1 MKTDIE
7 KGCGKRTRKIKSKGI
22 ALCHKLQG
30 YGANNRPV
38 SLLMKS
44 ELSPDQLTKDVIKA
58 LRQVTLEISF
68 EEYLRRFFDMWSCD
82 AETLAFLLGFK
93 TEWEEYLE
101 NCEPENVDNY
111 REFMEDRLSYIT
123 LLKAANDGKT
133 DFTLEEEYELIKA
146 QQQFEKALK
155 MQPEEKDLDK
165 AGNQPAAEPAAEP
178 EKVPAEPAQQDP
190 AKPETEP
197 AAEPAT
203 QPDPVDHDPEEQHEA
218 VDVTKSQEYIDLLK
232 RCEEMEARV
241 AKADEIIKA
250 AVEVRR
256 KEAED
261 LLKSFA
267 FINDEQVASL
277 IDFAMDESNAAV
289 IEAMKAANQMIA
301 EAKAETVKAREEF
314 GLQEEVG
321 TDAAPEV
328 NDLVKSAEDIIKENV
343 SAALAARKNVEE

>member
-1 MKTDIE
+1 MSTNIDKA
-7 KGCGKRTRKIKSKGI
+7 CGKRTKKIKSKGI

-30 YGANNRPV
+30 YGANNRPI

-44 ELSPDQLTKDVIKA
+44 ELSPDQLTEDVIKA

-82 AETLAFLLGFK
+82 AENLAFILGFK

-101 NCEPENVDNY
+101 QCEPEQVDNY
-111 REFMEDRLSYIT
+111 REFMEERLSYIT
-123 LLKAANDGKT
+123 LLKAANEGKT

-165 AGNQPAAEPAAEP
+165 AANQPAAEPAAEP

-190 AKPETEP
+190 VEPETEP
-197 AAEPAT
+197 AAEP
-203 QPDPVDHDPEEQHEA
+203 QPDPVPEEP

-232 RCEEMEARV
+232 RYEEMEARV

-277 IDFAMDESNAAV
+277 IDFVMDESNAAV
-289 IEAMKAANQMIA
+289 VEVMKAANQMIE

-343 SAALAARKNVEE
+343 AAAIAARKDVEE

>member
-1 MKTDIE
+1 MSTNIDKA
-7 KGCGKRTRKIKSKGI
+7 CGKRTKKIKSKGI

-30 YGANNRPV
+30 YGANNRPI

-44 ELSPDQLTKDVIKA
+44 ELSPDQLTEDVIKA

-82 AETLAFLLGFK
+82 AENLAFILGFK

-101 NCEPENVDNY
+101 QCEPEQVDNY
-111 REFMEDRLSYIT
+111 REFMEERLSYIT

-165 AGNQPAAEPAAEP
+165 AGNQPAAEP

-190 AKPETEP
+190 VEPETEP
-197 AAEPAT
+197 AAEP
-203 QPDPVDHDPEEQHEA
+203 QPDPVPEEP

-232 RCEEMEARV
+232 RYEEMEARV

-267 FINDEQVASL
+267 FVNDEQVASL
-277 IDFAMDESNAAV
+277 VDFVMDESNAAIV
-289 IEAMKAANQMIA
+289 EVMKAANQMIE

-343 SAALAARKNVEE
+343 SAAIAARKNVEE

>member
-1 MKTDIE
+1 MSTNIDKA
-7 KGCGKRTRKIKSKGI
+7 CGKRTKKIKSKGI

-30 YGANNRPV
+30 YGANNRPI

-44 ELSPDQLTKDVIKA
+44 ELSPDQLTEDVIKA

-82 AETLAFLLGFK
+82 AENLAFILGFK

-101 NCEPENVDNY
+101 QCEPEQVDNY
-111 REFMEDRLSYIT
+111 REFMEERLSYIT

-165 AGNQPAAEPAAEP
+165 AANQPAAEPAAEP

-190 AKPETEP
+190 VEPETEP
-197 AAEPAT
+197 AAEP
-203 QPDPVDHDPEEQHEA
+203 QPDPVPEEP

-232 RCEEMEARV
+232 GCEELEARV

-267 FINDEQVASL
+267 FVNDEQVASL
-277 IDFAMDESNAAV
+277 VDFVMDESNAAIV
-289 IEAMKAANQMIA
+289 EVMKAANQMIE

-343 SAALAARKNVEE
+343 SAAIAARKNVEE

>member
-1 MKTDIE
+1 MSTNIE
-7 KGCGKRTRKIKSKGI
+7 KGCGKRTKKIKSKGI

-82 AETLAFLLGFK
+82 AENLAFILGFK

-101 NCEPENVDNY
+101 QCEPEQVDNY
-111 REFMEDRLSYIT
+111 REFMEERLSYIT
-123 LLKAANDGKT
+123 LLKAANEGKT

-165 AGNQPAAEPAAEP
+165 TAANQPAAEPAAEP

-190 AKPETEP
+190 VEPETEP
-197 AAEPAT
+197 AAEP
-203 QPDPVDHDPEEQHEA
+203 QPDPVPEEP

-232 RCEEMEARV
+232 RYEEMEARV

-277 IDFAMDESNAAV
+277 VDFVMDESNAAV
-289 IEAMKAANQMIA
+289 VEVMKAANQMIE

-343 SAALAARKNVEE
+343 AAAIAARKDVEE

>member
-1 MKTDIE
+1 MSTNIDKA
-7 KGCGKRTRKIKSKGI
+7 CGKRTKKIKSKGI

-30 YGANNRPV
+30 YGANNRPI

-44 ELSPDQLTKDVIKA
+44 ELSPDQLTEDVIKA

-101 NCEPENVDNY
+101 QCEPEQLDDY
-111 REFMEDRLSYIT
+111 RKFMEERLSYIG
-123 LLKAANDGKT
+123 LLKAANEGKT

-165 AGNQPAAEPAAEP
+165 AGNQPATEPAAEP
-178 EKVPAEPAQQDP
+178 EKVP
-190 AKPETEP
+190 
-197 AAEPAT
+197 AEPAT

-232 RCEEMEARV
+232 RYEEMEARV

-277 IDFAMDESNAAV
+277 VDFVMDEGNAAIV
-289 IEAMKAANQMIA
+289 EVMKAANQMIE

-314 GLQEEVG
+314 GLQKEVG

-343 SAALAARKNVEE
+343 SAAIAARKVEE

>member
-1 MKTDIE
+1 MSTNIDKA
-7 KGCGKRTRKIKSKGI
+7 CGKRTKKIKSKGI

-30 YGANNRPV
+30 YGANNRPI

-44 ELSPDQLTKDVIKA
+44 ELSPDQLTEDVIKA

-82 AETLAFLLGFK
+82 AENLAFILGFK

-101 NCEPENVDNY
+101 QCEPEQVDNY
-111 REFMEDRLSYIT
+111 REFMEERLSYIT
-123 LLKAANDGKT
+123 LLKAANEGKT

-165 AGNQPAAEPAAEP
+165 AANQPAAEPAAEP

-190 AKPETEP
+190 VEPETEP
-197 AAEPAT
+197 AAEP
-203 QPDPVDHDPEEQHEA
+203 QPDPVPEEP

-232 RCEEMEARV
+232 RYEEMEARV

-277 IDFAMDESNAAV
+277 IDFVMDESNAAIV
-289 IEAMKAANQMIA
+289 EVMKAANQMIE

-328 NDLVKSAEDIIKENV
+328 DDLVKSAEDIIKENV
-343 SAALAARKNVEE
+343 AAAIAARKDVEE

>member
-1 MKTDIE
+1 MSTNIE
-7 KGCGKRTRKIKSKGI
+7 KGCGKRTKKIKSKGI

-44 ELSPDQLTKDVIKA
+44 DLSPDQLTEDVIKA

-101 NCEPENVDNY
+101 QCEPEQLDDY
-111 REFMEDRLSYIT
+111 RKFMEERLSYIT
-123 LLKAANDGKT
+123 LLKAANEGKT

-165 AGNQPAAEPAAEP
+165 AAANQPAAEPAAEP

-190 AKPETEP
+190 VEPETEP
-197 AAEPAT
+197 AAEP
-203 QPDPVDHDPEEQHEA
+203 QPDPVPEEP

-232 RCEEMEARV
+232 RYEEMEARV

-267 FINDEQVASL
+267 FVNDEQVASL
-277 IDFAMDESNAAV
+277 VDFVMDESNAAV
-289 IEAMKAANQMIA
+289 VEVMKAANQMIA

-343 SAALAARKNVEE
+343 SAAIAARKNVEE

>member
-1 MKTDIE
+1 MDTNIE
-7 KGCGKRTRKIKSKGI
+7 KACGKRTKKIKSKGI

-30 YGANNRPV
+30 YGANNRPI

-44 ELSPDQLTKDVIKA
+44 ELSPDQLTEDVIKA

-68 EEYLRRFFDMWSCD
+68 EEYLRRFFAMWSDD
-82 AETLAFLLGFK
+82 AEELAFLLGFK
-93 TEWEEYLE
+93 TEWEDYLE
-101 NCEPENVDNY
+101 QCNPEQVPDY
-111 REFMEDRLSYIT
+111 RKFMEERLSYIG
-123 LLKAANDGKT
+123 LLKAANEGKT
-133 DFTLEEEYELIKA
+133 DFTLEEEYELIKS
-146 QQQFEKALK
+146 QQQFEKALN
-155 MQPEEKDLDK
+155 MQPEERDLDK
-165 AGNQPAAEPAAEP
+165 EAVVEP
-178 EKVPAEPAQQDP
+178 EVKPEVEPEVVPEEPAQQDP
-190 AKPETEP
+190 VEPE
-197 AAEPAT
+197 AV
-203 QPDPVDHDPEEQHEA
+203 PVADPEPQQDHVPEQPEA

-232 RCEEMEARV
+232 RYEEMEARV

-267 FINDEQVASL
+267 FVNDEQVASL
-277 IDFAMDESNAAV
+277 VDFVMDESNIAIV
-289 IEAMKAANQMIA
+289 EVMKAANQMIA
-301 EAKAETVKAREEF
+301 DAKAETVKAREEF

-343 SAALAARKNVEE
+343 SAAIAARKNVEE

>member
-1 MKTDIE
+1 MSTNIDKA
-7 KGCGKRTRKIKSKGI
+7 CGKRTKKIKSKGI

-30 YGANNRPV
+30 YGANNRPI

-44 ELSPDQLTKDVIKA
+44 ELSPDQLTEDVIKA

-82 AETLAFLLGFK
+82 AENLAFILGFK

-101 NCEPENVDNY
+101 QCEPEQVDNY
-111 REFMEDRLSYIT
+111 REFMEERLSYIT
-123 LLKAANDGKT
+123 LLKAANEGKT

-165 AGNQPAAEPAAEP
+165 AANQPAAEPAAEP

-190 AKPETEP
+190 VEPETEP
-197 AAEPAT
+197 AAEP
-203 QPDPVDHDPEEQHEA
+203 QPDPVPEEP

-232 RCEEMEARV
+232 RYEEMEARV

-267 FINDEQVASL
+267 FVNDEQVASL
-277 IDFAMDESNAAV
+277 VDFVMDESNAAIV
-289 IEAMKAANQMIA
+289 EVMKAANQMIE

-321 TDAAPEV
+321 TDAAPDV
-328 NDLVKSAEDIIKENV
+328 QDLVKSAEDIIKENV
-343 SAALAARKNVEE
+343 SAAIAARKNVEE

>member
-1 MKTDIE
+1 MSTNIDKA
-7 KGCGKRTRKIKSKGI
+7 CGKRTKKIKSKGI

-30 YGANNRPV
+30 YGANNRPI

-44 ELSPDQLTKDVIKA
+44 ELSPDQLTEDVIKA

-82 AETLAFLLGFK
+82 AENLAFILGFK

-101 NCEPENVDNY
+101 QCEPEQVDNY
-111 REFMEDRLSYIT
+111 REFMEERLSYIT

-197 AAEPAT
+197 AAEPEQQQQQ
-203 QPDPVDHDPEEQHEA
+203 QPDQVTEEP

-232 RCEEMEARV
+232 RYEEMEARV

-267 FINDEQVASL
+267 FVNDEQVASL
-277 IDFAMDESNAAV
+277 VDFVMDESNAAIV
-289 IEAMKAANQMIA
+289 EVMKAANQMIE

-328 NDLVKSAEDIIKENV
+328 DDLVKSAEDIIKENV
-343 SAALAARKNVEE
+343 SAAIAARKNVEE

>member
-1 MKTDIE
+1 MSTNIE
-7 KGCGKRTRKIKSKGI
+7 KACGKRTKKIKSKGI

-44 ELSPDQLTKDVIKA
+44 ELSPDQLTEDVIKA

-101 NCEPENVDNY
+101 QCEPEQLDDY
-111 REFMEDRLSYIT
+111 RKFMEERLSYIT
-123 LLKAANDGKT
+123 LLKAANEGKT

-165 AGNQPAAEPAAEP
+165 AANQPAAEPAAEP

-190 AKPETEP
+190 VEPETEP
-197 AAEPAT
+197 AAEP
-203 QPDPVDHDPEEQHEA
+203 QPDPAPEEP

-232 RCEEMEARV
+232 RYEEMEARV

-277 IDFAMDESNAAV
+277 IDFVMDESNAAV
-289 IEAMKAANQMIA
+289 VEVMKAANQMIE

-343 SAALAARKNVEE
+343 AAAIAARKDVEE

>member
-1 MKTDIE
+1 MSTNIDKA
-7 KGCGKRTRKIKSKGI
+7 CGKRTKKIKSKGI

-30 YGANNRPV
+30 YGANNRPI

-44 ELSPDQLTKDVIKA
+44 ELSPDQLTEDVIKA

-82 AETLAFLLGFK
+82 AENLAFILGFK

-101 NCEPENVDNY
+101 QCEPEQVDNY
-111 REFMEDRLSYIT
+111 REFMEERLSYIT
-123 LLKAANDGKT
+123 LLKAANEGKT

-165 AGNQPAAEPAAEP
+165 AANQPAAEPAAEP
-178 EKVPAEPAQQDP
+178 EKVPAEPA
-190 AKPETEP
+190 
-197 AAEPAT
+197 AEPEQ
-203 QPDPVDHDPEEQHEA
+203 QPDQVPEEP

-232 RCEEMEARV
+232 RYEEMEARV

-277 IDFAMDESNAAV
+277 IDFVMDESNAAV
-289 IEAMKAANQMIA
+289 VEVMKAANQMIE

-343 SAALAARKNVEE
+343 AAAIAARKDVEE

>member
-1 MKTDIE
+1 MSTNIE
-7 KGCGKRTRKIKSKGI
+7 KACGKRTKKIKSKGI

-44 ELSPDQLTKDVIKA
+44 ELSPDQLTEDVIKA

-82 AETLAFLLGFK
+82 AENLAFILGFK

-101 NCEPENVDNY
+101 QCEPEQVDNY
-111 REFMEDRLSYIT
+111 REFMEERLSYIT
-123 LLKAANDGKT
+123 LLKAANEGKT

-165 AGNQPAAEPAAEP
+165 AANQPAAEPAAEP

-190 AKPETEP
+190 VEPETEP
-197 AAEPAT
+197 AAEP
-203 QPDPVDHDPEEQHEA
+203 QPDPVPEEP

-232 RCEEMEARV
+232 RYEEMEARV

-277 IDFAMDESNAAV
+277 IDFVMDESNAAV
-289 IEAMKAANQMIA
+289 VEVMKAANQMIE

-328 NDLVKSAEDIIKENV
+328 DDLVKSAEDIIKENV
-343 SAALAARKNVEE
+343 AAAIAARKDVEE

>member
-1 MKTDIE
+1 MSTNIDKA
-7 KGCGKRTRKIKSKGI
+7 CGKRTKKIKSKGI

-30 YGANNRPV
+30 YGANNRPI

-44 ELSPDQLTKDVIKA
+44 ELSPDQLTEDVIKA

-82 AETLAFLLGFK
+82 AENLAFILGFK

-101 NCEPENVDNY
+101 QCEPEQVDNY
-111 REFMEDRLSYIT
+111 REFMEERLSYIT
-123 LLKAANDGKT
+123 LLKAANEGKT

-165 AGNQPAAEPAAEP
+165 AANQPAAEPAAEP
-178 EKVPAEPAQQDP
+178 EKVPAEPA
-190 AKPETEP
+190 
-197 AAEPAT
+197 AEP
-203 QPDPVDHDPEEQHEA
+203 QPDPVPEEP

-232 RCEEMEARV
+232 RYEEMEARV

-267 FINDEQVASL
+267 FVNDEQVASL
-277 IDFAMDESNAAV
+277 VDFVMDESNAAIV
-289 IEAMKAANQMIA
+289 EVMKAANQMIE

-328 NDLVKSAEDIIKENV
+328 DDLVKSAEDIIKENV
-343 SAALAARKNVEE
+343 AAAIAARKDVEE

>member
-1 MKTDIE
+1 MSTNIDKA
-7 KGCGKRTRKIKSKGI
+7 CGKRTKKIKSKGI

-30 YGANNRPV
+30 YGANNRPI

-44 ELSPDQLTKDVIKA
+44 ELSPDQLTEDVIKA

-82 AETLAFLLGFK
+82 AENLAFILGFK

-101 NCEPENVDNY
+101 QCEPEQVDNY
-111 REFMEDRLSYIT
+111 REFMEERLSYIT

-197 AAEPAT
+197 AT
-203 QPDPVDHDPEEQHEA
+203 QTDPVDHDPEEQHEA

-232 RCEEMEARV
+232 RYEEMESRV

-277 IDFAMDESNAAV
+277 VDFVMDESNSAIV
-289 IEAMKAANQMIA
+289 EVMKAANQMIE

-343 SAALAARKNVEE
+343 AAAIAARKDVEE

>member
-1 MKTDIE
+1 MSTNIDKA
-7 KGCGKRTRKIKSKGI
+7 CGKRTKKIKSKGI

-30 YGANNRPV
+30 YGANNRPI

-44 ELSPDQLTKDVIKA
+44 ELSPDQLTEDVIKA

-82 AETLAFLLGFK
+82 AENLAFILGFK

-101 NCEPENVDNY
+101 QCEPEQVDNY
-111 REFMEDRLSYIT
+111 REFMEERLSYIT
-123 LLKAANDGKT
+123 LLKAANEGKT

-165 AGNQPAAEPAAEP
+165 AANQPAAEPAAEP

-190 AKPETEP
+190 VEPETEP
-197 AAEPAT
+197 AAEP
-203 QPDPVDHDPEEQHEA
+203 QPDPVPEEP

-232 RCEEMEARV
+232 RYEEMEARV

-267 FINDEQVASL
+267 FVNDEQVASL
-277 IDFAMDESNAAV
+277 VDFVMDEGNAAIV
-289 IEAMKAANQMIA
+289 EVMKAANQMIE

-343 SAALAARKNVEE
+343 SAAIAARKNVEE

>member
-1 MKTDIE
+1 MSTNIE
-7 KGCGKRTRKIKSKGI
+7 KACGKRTKKIKSKGI

-68 EEYLRRFFDMWSCD
+68 EEYLRRFFDMWSSD
-82 AETLAFLLGFK
+82 AENLAFILGFK

-101 NCEPENVDNY
+101 QCEPEQVDNY

-123 LLKAANDGKT
+123 LLKAANEGKT

-165 AGNQPAAEPAAEP
+165 AGNQPAAESEQ
-178 EKVPAEPAQQDP
+178 VPAEPAQQDP
-190 AKPETEP
+190 VEPETEP
-197 AAEPAT
+197 AAEP
-203 QPDPVDHDPEEQHEA
+203 QPDPVPEEP

-232 RCEEMEARV
+232 RYEEMEARV

-277 IDFAMDESNAAV
+277 VDFVMDESNAAV
-289 IEAMKAANQMIA
+289 VEVMKAANQMIE

-343 SAALAARKNVEE
+343 AAAIAARKDVEE

>member
-1 MKTDIE
+1 MSTNIDKA
-7 KGCGKRTRKIKSKGI
+7 CGKRTKKIKSKGI

-30 YGANNRPV
+30 YGANNRPI

-44 ELSPDQLTKDVIKA
+44 ELSPDQLTEDVIKA

-82 AETLAFLLGFK
+82 AENLAFILGFK

-101 NCEPENVDNY
+101 QCEPEQVDNY
-111 REFMEDRLSYIT
+111 REFMEERLSYIT

-165 AGNQPAAEPAAEP
+165 AGNQPAAEP

-190 AKPETEP
+190 VEPETEP
-197 AAEPAT
+197 AAEP
-203 QPDPVDHDPEEQHEA
+203 QPDPVPEEP

-232 RCEEMEARV
+232 RYEEMEARV

-277 IDFAMDESNAAV
+277 IDFVMDESNAAV
-289 IEAMKAANQMIA
+289 VEVMKAANQMIE

-328 NDLVKSAEDIIKENV
+328 DDLVKSAEDIIKENV
-343 SAALAARKNVEE
+343 AAAIAARKDVEE

>member
-7 KGCGKRTRKIKSKGI
+7 KGCGKRTKKIKSKGI

-111 REFMEDRLSYIT
+111 RDFMEERLSYIT
-123 LLKAANDGKT
+123 LLKAANEGKT

-146 QQQFEKALK
+146 QQQFEKALE

-165 AGNQPAAEPAAEP
+165 AGNQPAAEPVAEP

-232 RCEEMEARV
+232 RYEEMEARV

-261 LLKSFA
+261 LLKSFV
-267 FINDEQVASL
+267 FVNDEQVASL
-277 IDFAMDESNAAV
+277 VDFVMDESNAAIV
-289 IEAMKAANQMIA
+289 EVMKAANQMIE

>member
-1 MKTDIE
+1 MSTNIDKA
-7 KGCGKRTRKIKSKGI
+7 CGKRTKKIKSKGI

-30 YGANNRPV
+30 YGANNRPI

-44 ELSPDQLTKDVIKA
+44 ELSPDQLTEDVIKA

-82 AETLAFLLGFK
+82 AENLAFILGFK

-101 NCEPENVDNY
+101 QCEPEQVDNY
-111 REFMEDRLSYIT
+111 REFMEERLSYIT

-178 EKVPAEPAQQDP
+178 EKVPAEHAQQDP
-190 AKPETEP
+190 VKPETEP
-197 AAEPAT
+197 AAEPE
-203 QPDPVDHDPEEQHEA
+203 QKPDPVPEEP

-232 RCEEMEARV
+232 RYEEMEARV

-267 FINDEQVASL
+267 FVNDEQVASL
-277 IDFAMDESNAAV
+277 VDFVMDESNAAIV
-289 IEAMKAANQMIA
+289 EVMKAANQMIE

-328 NDLVKSAEDIIKENV
+328 DDLVKSAEDIIKENV
-343 SAALAARKNVEE
+343 AAAIAARKDVEE

>member
-1 MKTDIE
+1 MSTNIE
-7 KGCGKRTRKIKSKGI
+7 KACGKRTKKIKSKGI

-44 ELSPDQLTKDVIKA
+44 ELSPDQLTEDVIKA

-101 NCEPENVDNY
+101 QCEPEQLDDY
-111 REFMEDRLSYIT
+111 RKFMEERLSYIT
-123 LLKAANDGKT
+123 LLKAANEGKT

-165 AGNQPAAEPAAEP
+165 AANQPAAEPAAEP

-190 AKPETEP
+190 VEPETEP
-197 AAEPAT
+197 AAEP
-203 QPDPVDHDPEEQHEA
+203 QPDPVPEEP

-232 RCEEMEARV
+232 RYEEMEARV

-277 IDFAMDESNAAV
+277 VDFVMDESNAAV
-289 IEAMKAANQMIA
+289 VEVMKAANQMIA

-343 SAALAARKNVEE
+343 AAAIAARKVEE

>member
-1 MKTDIE
+1 MSTNIDKA
-7 KGCGKRTRKIKSKGI
+7 CGKRTKKIKSKGI

-30 YGANNRPV
+30 YGANNRPI

-44 ELSPDQLTKDVIKA
+44 ELSPDQLTEDVIKA

-82 AETLAFLLGFK
+82 AENLAFILGFK

-101 NCEPENVDNY
+101 QCEPEQVDNY
-111 REFMEDRLSYIT
+111 REFMEERLSYIT

-165 AGNQPAAEPAAEP
+165 AGNQPAAEP

-197 AAEPAT
+197 AAEPEQQQ
-203 QPDPVDHDPEEQHEA
+203 QPDQVTEEP

-232 RCEEMEARV
+232 RYEEMEARV

-277 IDFAMDESNAAV
+277 VDFVMDESNAAV
-289 IEAMKAANQMIA
+289 VEVMKAANQMIE

-343 SAALAARKNVEE
+343 SAAIAARKNVEE

>member
-1 MKTDIE
+1 MSTNIE
-7 KGCGKRTRKIKSKGI
+7 KACGKRTKKIKSKGI

-44 ELSPDQLTKDVIKA
+44 ELSPDQLTEDVIKA

-68 EEYLRRFFDMWSCD
+68 EEYLRRFFDMWSSD

-101 NCEPENVDNY
+101 QCEPEQLDDY
-111 REFMEDRLSYIT
+111 RKFMEERLSYIT
-123 LLKAANDGKT
+123 LLKAANEGKT

-165 AGNQPAAEPAAEP
+165 AANQPAAEPAAEP
-178 EKVPAEPAQQDP
+178 EKVPA
-190 AKPETEP
+190 
-197 AAEPAT
+197 AEP
-203 QPDPVDHDPEEQHEA
+203 QPDPVPEEP

-232 RCEEMEARV
+232 RYEEMEARV

-277 IDFAMDESNAAV
+277 VDFVMDESNAAV
-289 IEAMKAANQMIA
+289 VEVMKAANQMI
-301 EAKAETVKAREEF
+301 EQAKAETVKAREEF

-343 SAALAARKNVEE
+343 AAAIAARKDVEE

>member
-1 MKTDIE
+1 MSTNIDKA
-7 KGCGKRTRKIKSKGI
+7 CGKRTKKIKSKGI

-30 YGANNRPV
+30 YGANNRPI

-44 ELSPDQLTKDVIKA
+44 ELSPDQLTEDVIKA

-82 AETLAFLLGFK
+82 AENLAFILGFK

-101 NCEPENVDNY
+101 QCEPEQVDNY
-111 REFMEDRLSYIT
+111 REFMEERLSYIT
-123 LLKAANDGKT
+123 LLKAANEGKT

-190 AKPETEP
+190 VDPETEP
-197 AAEPAT
+197 ATEPE
-203 QPDPVDHDPEEQHEA
+203 QKPDPVVEEPKD

-232 RCEEMEARV
+232 RYEEMEARV

-277 IDFAMDESNAAV
+277 VDFVMDESNSAIV
-289 IEAMKAANQMIA
+289 EVMKAANQMIE

-314 GLQEEVG
+314 GLQKEVG

-343 SAALAARKNVEE
+343 SAAIAARKNVEE

>member
-1 MKTDIE
+1 MSTNIE
-7 KGCGKRTRKIKSKGI
+7 KACGKRTKKIKSKGI

-44 ELSPDQLTKDVIKA
+44 ELSPDQLTEDVIKA

-101 NCEPENVDNY
+101 QCEPEQLDDY
-111 REFMEDRLSYIT
+111 RKFMEERLSYIT
-123 LLKAANDGKT
+123 LLKAANEGKT

-165 AGNQPAAEPAAEP
+165 AANQPAAEPAAEP

-190 AKPETEP
+190 VEPETEP
-197 AAEPAT
+197 AAEP
-203 QPDPVDHDPEEQHEA
+203 QPDPVPEEP

-232 RCEEMEARV
+232 RYEEMEARV

-289 IEAMKAANQMIA
+289 IEVMKAANQMIE

-328 NDLVKSAEDIIKENV
+328 DDLVKSAEDIIKENV
-343 SAALAARKNVEE
+343 AAAIAARKDVEE

>member
-1 MKTDIE
+1 MSTNIE
-7 KGCGKRTRKIKSKGI
+7 KACGKRTKKIKSKGI

-82 AETLAFLLGFK
+82 AENLAFILGFK

-101 NCEPENVDNY
+101 KCEPENVDNY
-111 REFMEDRLSYIT
+111 REFMEERLSYIT
-123 LLKAANDGKT
+123 LLKAANEGKT

-155 MQPEEKDLDK
+155 MQPEEKDLNK
-165 AGNQPAAEPAAEP
+165 AGNQPAAEP

-232 RCEEMEARV
+232 RYEEMEARV

-277 IDFAMDESNAAV
+277 VDFVMDESNSAIV
-289 IEAMKAANQMIA
+289 EVMKAANQMIE

-343 SAALAARKNVEE
+343 AAAIAARKDVEE

>member
-1 MKTDIE
+1 MSTNIDKA
-7 KGCGKRTRKIKSKGI
+7 CGKRTKKIKSKGI

-30 YGANNRPV
+30 YGANNRPI

-44 ELSPDQLTKDVIKA
+44 ELSPDQLTEDVIKA

-82 AETLAFLLGFK
+82 AENLAFILGFK

-101 NCEPENVDNY
+101 QCEPEQVDNY
-111 REFMEDRLSYIT
+111 REFMEERLSYIT

-165 AGNQPAAEPAAEP
+165 AANQPAAEPAAEP

-190 AKPETEP
+190 VEPETEP
-197 AAEPAT
+197 AAEP
-203 QPDPVDHDPEEQHEA
+203 QPDPVPEEP

-232 RCEEMEARV
+232 RYEEMEARV

-267 FINDEQVASL
+267 FVNDEQVASL
-277 IDFAMDESNAAV
+277 VDFVMDESNAAIV
-289 IEAMKAANQMIA
+289 EVMKAANQMIE

-328 NDLVKSAEDIIKENV
+328 DDLVKSAEDIIKENV
-343 SAALAARKNVEE
+343 SAAIAARKNVEE

>member
-1 MKTDIE
+1 MSTNIDKA
-7 KGCGKRTRKIKSKGI
+7 CGKRTKKIKSKGI

-30 YGANNRPV
+30 YGANNRPI

-44 ELSPDQLTKDVIKA
+44 ELSPDQLTEDVIKA

-82 AETLAFLLGFK
+82 AENLAFILGFK

-101 NCEPENVDNY
+101 QCEPEQVDNY
-111 REFMEDRLSYIT
+111 REFMEERLSYIT
-123 LLKAANDGKT
+123 LLKAANEGKT

-165 AGNQPAAEPAAEP
+165 AANQPAAEPAAEP

-190 AKPETEP
+190 VEPETEP
-197 AAEPAT
+197 AAEP
-203 QPDPVDHDPEEQHEA
+203 QPDPVPEEP

-232 RCEEMEARV
+232 RYEEMEARV

-261 LLKSFA
+261 LLKSFV
-267 FINDEQVASL
+267 FVNDEQVASL
-277 IDFAMDESNAAV
+277 IDFVMDESNAAIV
-289 IEAMKAANQMIA
+289 EVMKAANQMIE

-328 NDLVKSAEDIIKENV
+328 DDLVKSAEDIIKENV
-343 SAALAARKNVEE
+343 AAAIAARKDVEE

>member
-1 MKTDIE
+1 MSTNIE
-7 KGCGKRTRKIKSKGI
+7 KACGKRTKKIKSKGI

-68 EEYLRRFFDMWSCD
+68 EEYLRRFFDMWSSD
-82 AETLAFLLGFK
+82 AENLAFILGFK

-101 NCEPENVDNY
+101 QCEPEQVDNY

-123 LLKAANDGKT
+123 LLKAANEGKT

-165 AGNQPAAEPAAEP
+165 AGNQPAAEPEQ
-178 EKVPAEPAQQDP
+178 VPAEPAQQDP
-190 AKPETEP
+190 VKPETEP
-197 AAEPAT
+197 AAEPANEPE
-203 QPDPVDHDPEEQHEA
+203 QKPDPVVEES

-232 RCEEMEARV
+232 RYEEMEARV

-277 IDFAMDESNAAV
+277 VDFVMDESNSAIV
-289 IEAMKAANQMIA
+289 EVMKAANQMIE

-343 SAALAARKNVEE
+343 SAAIAARKNVEE

>member
-1 MKTDIE
+1 MSTNIDKA
-7 KGCGKRTRKIKSKGI
+7 CGKRTKKIKSKGI

-30 YGANNRPV
+30 YGANNRPI

-44 ELSPDQLTKDVIKA
+44 ELSPDQLTEDVIKA

-82 AETLAFLLGFK
+82 AENLAFILGFK

-101 NCEPENVDNY
+101 QCEPEQVDNY
-111 REFMEDRLSYIT
+111 REFMEERLSYIT

-165 AGNQPAAEPAAEP
+165 AGNQPAAEP
-178 EKVPAEPAQQDP
+178 EKVPAEPVQQDP

-232 RCEEMEARV
+232 RYEEMEARV

-267 FINDEQVASL
+267 FVNDEQVASL
-277 IDFAMDESNAAV
+277 VDFVMDESNSAIV
-289 IEAMKAANQMIA
+289 EVMKAANQMIE

-343 SAALAARKNVEE
+343 AAAIAARKDVEE

>member
-1 MKTDIE
+1 MSTNINKA
-7 KGCGKRTRKIKSKGI
+7 CGKRTKKIKSKGI

-30 YGANNRPV
+30 YGANNRPI

-44 ELSPDQLTKDVIKA
+44 ELSPDQLTEDVIKA

-82 AETLAFLLGFK
+82 AENLAFILGFK

-101 NCEPENVDNY
+101 QCEPEQVDNY
-111 REFMEDRLSYIT
+111 REFMEERLSYIT

-165 AGNQPAAEPAAEP
+165 AGNQPAAEP

-197 AAEPAT
+197 AA
-203 QPDPVDHDPEEQHEA
+203 DPELQQDPAPEEPEA

-232 RCEEMEARV
+232 RYEEMEARV

-277 IDFAMDESNAAV
+277 VDFVMDEGNSAIV
-289 IEAMKAANQMIA
+289 EVMKAANQMIE
-301 EAKAETVKAREEF
+301 EAKAETVEVREEF
-314 GLQEEVG
+314 GLQAEVG

>member
-1 MKTDIE
+1 MSTNIDKA
-7 KGCGKRTRKIKSKGI
+7 CGKRTKKIKSKGI

-30 YGANNRPV
+30 YGANNRPI

-44 ELSPDQLTKDVIKA
+44 ELSPDQLTEDVIKA

-82 AETLAFLLGFK
+82 AENLAFILGFK

-101 NCEPENVDNY
+101 QCEPEQVDNY
-111 REFMEDRLSYIT
+111 REFMEERLSYIT

-165 AGNQPAAEPAAEP
+165 AGNQPAAEP

-190 AKPETEP
+190 VEPETEP
-197 AAEPAT
+197 AAEP
-203 QPDPVDHDPEEQHEA
+203 QPDPVPEEP

-232 RCEEMEARV
+232 RYEEMEARV

-277 IDFAMDESNAAV
+277 IDFVMDESNAAIV
-289 IEAMKAANQMIA
+289 EVMKAANQMIE

-328 NDLVKSAEDIIKENV
+328 DDLVKSAEDIIKENV
-343 SAALAARKNVEE
+343 SAAIAARKNVEE

>member
-1 MKTDIE
+1 MSTNIDKA
-7 KGCGKRTRKIKSKGI
+7 CGKRTKKIKSKGI

-30 YGANNRPV
+30 YGANNRPI

-44 ELSPDQLTKDVIKA
+44 ELSPDQLTEDVIKA

-82 AETLAFLLGFK
+82 AENLAFILGFK

-101 NCEPENVDNY
+101 QCEPEQVDNY
-111 REFMEDRLSYIT
+111 REFMEERLSYIT

-178 EKVPAEPAQQDP
+178 EKDP

-232 RCEEMEARV
+232 RYEEMEARV

-250 AVEVRR
+250 AVEVHR

-267 FINDEQVASL
+267 FVNDEQVASL
-277 IDFAMDESNAAV
+277 VDFVMDESNAAIV
-289 IEAMKAANQMIA
+289 EVMKAANQMIE

-314 GLQEEVG
+314 GLQKEVG

-328 NDLVKSAEDIIKENV
+328 DDLVKSAEDIIKENV
-343 SAALAARKNVEE
+343 AAAIAARKVEE

>member
-1 MKTDIE
+1 MSTNIDKA
-7 KGCGKRTRKIKSKGI
+7 CGKRTKKIKSKGI

-30 YGANNRPV
+30 YGANNRPI

-44 ELSPDQLTKDVIKA
+44 ELSPDQLTEDVIKA

-82 AETLAFLLGFK
+82 AENLAFILGFK

-101 NCEPENVDNY
+101 QCEPEQVDNY
-111 REFMEDRLSYIT
+111 REFMEERLSYIT

-165 AGNQPAAEPAAEP
+165 AGNQPTAEP

-203 QPDPVDHDPEEQHEA
+203 QPDPVDHNPEEQHEA

-232 RCEEMEARV
+232 RYEEMEARV

-261 LLKSFA
+261 LLKSFV
-267 FINDEQVASL
+267 FVNDEQVASL
-277 IDFAMDESNAAV
+277 IDFVMDESNAAIV
-289 IEAMKAANQMIA
+289 EVMKAANQMIE

-343 SAALAARKNVEE
+343 AAAIAARKDVEE

>member
-1 MKTDIE
+1 MSTNIDKA
-7 KGCGKRTRKIKSKGI
+7 CGKRTKKIKSKGI

-30 YGANNRPV
+30 YGANNRPI

-44 ELSPDQLTKDVIKA
+44 ELSPDQLTEDVIKA

-82 AETLAFLLGFK
+82 AENLAFILGFK

-101 NCEPENVDNY
+101 QCEPEQVDNY
-111 REFMEDRLSYIT
+111 REFMEERLSYIT

-165 AGNQPAAEPAAEP
+165 AGNQPAAEP

-197 AAEPAT
+197 AAEPEQQQQQ
-203 QPDPVDHDPEEQHEA
+203 QPDQVTEEP

-232 RCEEMEARV
+232 RYEEMEARV

-267 FINDEQVASL
+267 FVNDEQVASL
-277 IDFAMDESNAAV
+277 VDFVMDESNAAIV
-289 IEAMKAANQMIA
+289 EVMKAANQMIE

-343 SAALAARKNVEE
+343 SAAIAARKNVEE

>member
-1 MKTDIE
+1 MSTNIDKA
-7 KGCGKRTRKIKSKGI
+7 CGKRTKKIKSKGI

-30 YGANNRPV
+30 YGANNRPI

-44 ELSPDQLTKDVIKA
+44 ELSPDQLTEDVIKA

-82 AETLAFLLGFK
+82 AENLAFILGFK

-101 NCEPENVDNY
+101 QCEPEQVDNY
-111 REFMEDRLSYIT
+111 REFMEERLSYIT
-123 LLKAANDGKT
+123 LLKAANEGKT

-165 AGNQPAAEPAAEP
+165 AANQPAAEPAAEP

-190 AKPETEP
+190 VEPETEP
-197 AAEPAT
+197 AAEP
-203 QPDPVDHDPEEQHEA
+203 QPDPVPEEP

-232 RCEEMEARV
+232 RYEEMEARV

-277 IDFAMDESNAAV
+277 VDFVMDESNAAV
-289 IEAMKAANQMIA
+289 VEVMKAANQMIE

-343 SAALAARKNVEE
+343 AAAIAARKDVEE

>member
-1 MKTDIE
+1 MSTNIDKA
-7 KGCGKRTRKIKSKGI
+7 CGKRTKKIKSKGI

-30 YGANNRPV
+30 YGANNRPI

-44 ELSPDQLTKDVIKA
+44 ELSPDQLTEDVIKA

-82 AETLAFLLGFK
+82 AENLAFILGFK

-101 NCEPENVDNY
+101 QCEPEQVDNY
-111 REFMEDRLSYIT
+111 REFMEERLSYIT
-123 LLKAANDGKT
+123 LLKAANEGKT

-165 AGNQPAAEPAAEP
+165 AANQPAAEPAAEP

-190 AKPETEP
+190 VEPETEP
-197 AAEPAT
+197 AAEP
-203 QPDPVDHDPEEQHEA
+203 QPDPVPEEP

-232 RCEEMEARV
+232 RYEEMEARV

-277 IDFAMDESNAAV
+277 VDFVMDESNAAIV
-289 IEAMKAANQMIA
+289 EVMKAANQMIE

-328 NDLVKSAEDIIKENV
+328 DDLVKSAEDIIKENV
-343 SAALAARKNVEE
+343 AAAIAARKDVEE

>member
-1 MKTDIE
+1 MSTNIDKA
-7 KGCGKRTRKIKSKGI
+7 CGKRTKKIKSKGI

-30 YGANNRPV
+30 YGANNRPI

-44 ELSPDQLTKDVIKA
+44 ELSPDQLTEDVIKA

-82 AETLAFLLGFK
+82 AENLAFILGFK

-101 NCEPENVDNY
+101 QCEPEQVDNY
-111 REFMEDRLSYIT
+111 REFMEERLSYIT

-165 AGNQPAAEPAAEP
+165 AGNKPAAEP

-232 RCEEMEARV
+232 RYEEMEARV

-267 FINDEQVASL
+267 FINEEQVASL
-277 IDFAMDESNAAV
+277 VDFVMDESNAAIV
-289 IEAMKAANQMIA
+289 EVMKAANQMIE

-328 NDLVKSAEDIIKENV
+328 DDLVKSAEDIIKENV
-343 SAALAARKNVEE
+343 AAAIAARKDVEE

>member
-1 MKTDIE
+1 MSTNIE
-7 KGCGKRTRKIKSKGI
+7 KACGKRTKKIKSKGI

-30 YGANNRPV
+30 YGANNRPI

-44 ELSPDQLTKDVIKA
+44 ELSPDQLTEDVIKA

-68 EEYLRRFFDMWSCD
+68 EEYLRRFFDMWSSD
-82 AETLAFLLGFK
+82 AENLAFILGFK

-101 NCEPENVDNY
+101 QCEPEQVDNY
-111 REFMEDRLSYIT
+111 REFMEERLSYIT

-165 AGNQPAAEPAAEP
+165 AGNQPAAEP

-190 AKPETEP
+190 VEPETEP
-197 AAEPAT
+197 AAEP
-203 QPDPVDHDPEEQHEA
+203 QPDPVPEEP

-232 RCEEMEARV
+232 RYEEMEARV

-277 IDFAMDESNAAV
+277 IDFVMDEGNAAV
-289 IEAMKAANQMIA
+289 VEVMKAANQMIE

-328 NDLVKSAEDIIKENV
+328 DDLVKSAEDIIKENV
-343 SAALAARKNVEE
+343 SAAIAARKNVEE